1 MGRPSESSLAS
12 FEWGPEQDKA
22 LQQDPVT
29 VKAAL
34 PHGPCDHSDSLML
47 EVSVADGDALCSL
60 WWALVGELRH
70 RHFWCKALPSSV
82 DNYCPFEKKLLAA
95 IGP

>member
-1 MGRPSESSLAS
+1 
-12 FEWGPEQDKA
+12 
-22 LQQDPVT
+22 
-29 VKAAL
+29 
-34 PHGPCDHSDSLML
+34 ML
-47 EVSVADGDALCSL
+47 EVSVADGDALCNL